1 MPAFLWFAMK
11 SLLNAVLDFHVSQ
24 KARNFWTEF
33 YSITF
38 SRRTLSM
45 EFLTCPLDG

>member
-1 MPAFLWFAMK
+1 MK
-11 SLLNAVLDFHVSQ
+11 ALLNAVLDFNFSQ

-33 YSITF
+33 DFITF

-45 EFLTCPLDG
+45 ESLTYPLEG